1 VALPLVLVPGYQLRR
16 GRVSG
21 WEDRAAAL
29 PASYAAALRRAGVQ
43 PVVLAAPD
51 PGPASELL
59 GPFAGVVLVG
69 GGDVD
74 PARYGAVTAPEV
86 YGVEA
91 DRDAV
96 ETDLARTAVQRGIPL
111 FAICRGAQVLNVAF
125 GGTLVQHLAAVPGT
139 LPHGRPAVGAA
150 GARHHVGVEPG
161 SRLAAALHGASALA
175 GCVSIHHQAADRIGA
190 GLLVTARSDD
200 GVVEALETSTPGW
213 VLAVQW
219 HPERTAAVDR
229 SQQALFDA
237 FAGAVR
243 DRERALLAAPTPPGD
258 RAGGRRSRPE

>member
-1 VALPLVLVPGYQLRR
+1 VPLPLVLVPGYHLRR

-21 WEDRAAAL
+21 WEDQAAAL
-29 PASYAAALRRAGVQ
+29 PASYTAALRRAGVR
-43 PVVLAAPD
+43 PVILAAPD
-51 PGPASELL
+51 PGLASEIL

-74 PARYGAVTAPEV
+74 PARYGAAPAPEV

-91 DRDAV
+91 DRDAL
-96 ETDLARTAVQRGIPL
+96 ETDLARTAVRRGIPL

-139 LPHGRPAVGAA
+139 LPHGRPAVAGGAE
-150 GARHHVGVEPG
+150 RHQVGIEPG
-161 SRLAAALHGASALA
+161 SRLAAALDGARTLA
-175 GCVSIHHQAADRIGA
+175 GCVSIHHQAVDRVGP
-190 GLLVTARSDD
+190 GLLVTARSAD

-229 SQQALFDA
+229 GQQALFDA

-243 DRERALLAAPTPPGD
+243 ERERGVGVALTPDP
-258 RAGGRRSRPE
+258 AGRHGSRSG